1 MFLSIKNAGRISVLA
16 LVVVLA
22 ACKPAPAAQTTPTV
36 DPNTIYTAAAKTVQ
50 VQLTQDAA
58 LTPSATATEE
68 ATATLAVPTADTNL
82 PTLPASG
89 SATQP
94 AAGSLTATPLFTIGP
109 IATQAGAK
117 PPSGAPKGYQWISN
131 DPADNAIIETGAK
144 FDIVWTVKNT
154 GTTTW
159 TTDYTYKYVYNDKFS
174 ERLSY
179 KLKEDVKAGATTKL
193 IVDAV
198 APKNPGTYKTWWKLY
213 DPQGV
218 AIGDMDLTIV
228 VVKPGTTPTPP
239 TATPKP

>member
-1 MFLSIKNAGRISVLA
+1 MLA
-16 LVVVLA
+16 TVVALA
-22 ACKPAPAAQTTPTV
+22 ACNPAPAAQTTPTV
-36 DPNTIYTAAAKTVQ
+36 DPNMIYTAAAKTVQ

-68 ATATLAVPTADTNL
+68 ATATLSVPTADTNL
-82 PTLPASG
+82 PTLAGPG
-89 SATQP
+89 STTQQP
-94 AAGSLTATPLFTIGP
+94 AAGAATATPLFTIGP
-109 IATQAGAK
+109 VATQQGAK
-117 PPSGAPKGYQWISN
+117 PPSSAPKGYQWISN
-131 DPADNAIIETGAK
+131 DPADGTAFETGQK

-159 TTDYTYKYVYNDKFS
+159 TTDYVYKYIYNDKFS
-174 ERLSY
+174 EKLSY
-179 KLKEDVKAGATTKL
+179 KLKADVKAGETVDL

-198 APKNPGTYKTWWKLY
+198 APSTPGTYKTWWKLY

-218 AIGDMDLTIV
+218 AIGDMDLSIV